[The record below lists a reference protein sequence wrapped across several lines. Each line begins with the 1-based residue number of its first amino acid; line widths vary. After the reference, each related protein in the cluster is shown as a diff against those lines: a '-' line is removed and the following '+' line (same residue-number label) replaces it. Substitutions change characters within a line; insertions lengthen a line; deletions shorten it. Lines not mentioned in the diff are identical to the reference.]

1 MGRLVTDRVGH
12 RVVRCYLVVLMWRLN
27 KEPHYRAKLVEIHL
41 DCNQRHQLKRQQW
54 RDARSSARCLAFVRG
69 SIVVEVGRVGLQ
81 NASIRLVAN
90 CHFAC
95 SNSACS
101 SVACA
106 DAVRR
111 ESFFTLRQGYRV
123 IVERLH

>member
-54 RDARSSARCLAFVRG
+54 RDARSSARWLAFVRG
-69 SIVVEVGRVGLQ
+69 SIVAEVGRVRSQ
-81 NASIRLVAN
+81 NASIRFEAIH
-90 CHFAC
+90 CAR
-95 SNSACS
+95 SNSVCS
-101 SVACA
+101 SVAGA

-111 ESFFTLRQGYRV
+111 ESFFTMRQGYRV

>member
-12 RVVRCYLVVLMWRLN
+12 RVVRCWLVVLMWRLN
-27 KEPHYRAKLVEIHL
+27 NDPHCRAKLVEIHL
-41 DCNQRHQLKRQQW
+41 DCNQRHQLERQHW

-69 SIVVEVGRVGLQ
+69 SIVAEVGRVRTQ
-81 NASIRLVAN
+81 NASIRFEAN
-90 CHFAC
+90 CYFAC

-101 SVACA
+101 SVAVA

-111 ESFFTLRQGYRV
+111 ESFFTMRQGYRV